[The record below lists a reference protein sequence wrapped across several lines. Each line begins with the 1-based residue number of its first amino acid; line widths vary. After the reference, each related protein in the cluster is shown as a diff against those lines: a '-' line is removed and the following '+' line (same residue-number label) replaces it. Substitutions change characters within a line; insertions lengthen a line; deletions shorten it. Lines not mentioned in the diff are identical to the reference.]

1 MQHWKALI
9 SNRNVINLTLYTSET
24 IIFFNIIAV
33 KNHL

>member
-9 SNRNVINLTLYTSET
+9 SDRNVINLTLYTSET

>member
-9 SNRNVINLTLYTSET
+9 SNRNVINLTLYASET
-24 IIFFNIIAV
+24 IIFFNIVAV